1 MKSRTP
7 LILSLMTAMILVT
20 GCRNGMGGTGRER
33 ASDWTMFRG
42 EPTLSGYTDR
52 RLPSD
57 PVLLWEY
64 KHGVRTVASAIVYK
78 DVTYFCDK
86 HGLLIGIDRDGKEVS
101 RIDLDAPMEASFM
114 VLDSVL
120 YLGMIDGD
128 VRAVSLADGSQLWSF
143 QTEGQINAAPAL
155 TTVNGH
161 SYLLAGSYDNNM
173 YTIDA
178 STGTLKGLA
187 STGYYINGAAA
198 VWGEYALFGGCDSW
212 LRMVNC
218 TTGVAADS
226 VQLDAYI
233 PSSPAIAD
241 DMVYVADYSG
251 NVYEIS
257 LTGGRFNSCRKL
269 RTAADDE
276 GAMLSMPAVG
286 RKYLYVLADE
296 RYIQCLDRRDGTL
309 IWQQTLKSESGESS
323 PLICRDRVIASTKS
337 GIITIYDARTGERLW
352 EYETG
357 EQIISTPAPLS
368 DRFMIMTAR
377 GTLLCFGNKK
387 E

>member
-1 MKSRTP
+1 MRSRIQFIAVCLTAL
-7 LILSLMTAMILVT
+7 LIT
-20 GCRNGMGGTGRER
+20 GCKGGVGTGQKDR

-42 EPTLSGYTDR
+42 EPSLSGYTDR

-86 HGLLIGIDRDGKEVS
+86 HGLMLGIDREGQEVS

-114 VLDSVL
+114 VLDSVI
-120 YLGMIDGD
+120 YFGMIDGD
-128 VRAVSLADGSQLWSF
+128 VRAVSLAGGNLLWSY

-155 TTVNGH
+155 TTVKGRR
-161 SYLLAGSYDNNM
+161 YLLAGSYDNNM

-178 STGTLKGLA
+178 ATGALKGLA

-218 TTGVAADS
+218 TTGIAADS
-226 VQLDAYI
+226 VKLDAYI
-233 PSSPAIAD
+233 PSSPAIVD
-241 DMVYVADYSG
+241 DMAYIADYNG
-251 NVYEIS
+251 NVYEIGLS
-257 LTGGRFNSCRKL
+257 GGRFSTCRKL

-296 RYIQCLDRRDGTL
+296 RYIQCLDRKDGTL

-337 GIITIYDARTGERLW
+337 GIITIYDAATGEHLW

>member
-1 MKSRTP
+1 M
-7 LILSLMTAMILVT
+7 T
-20 GCRNGMGGTGRER
+20 GCRGGIGTDPGDR

-42 EPTLSGYTDR
+42 EPSLSGYTDR

-86 HGLLIGIDRDGKEVS
+86 HGLMLGIGRDGSEVS
-101 RIDLDAPMEASFM
+101 RIDLGAPMEASFM

-120 YLGMIDGD
+120 YFGMIDGD
-128 VRAVSLADGSQLWSF
+128 VRAVSLAGGSLLWSY

-155 TTVNGH
+155 TTVNGRR
-161 SYLLAGSYDNNM
+161 YLLAGSYDNNM

-178 STGTLKGLA
+178 ASGTLKGLA

-218 TTGVAADS
+218 ATGTAADS
-226 VQLDAYI
+226 VKLDAYI
-233 PSSPAIAD
+233 PSSPAIVD
-241 DMVYVADYSG
+241 DMAYVADYNG
-251 NVYEIS
+251 NVYEIE
-257 LTGGRFNSCRKL
+257 LTGGRFSSCRKL
-269 RTAADDE
+269 RTAAQDE

-286 RKYLYVLADE
+286 RKYLYVLANE
-296 RYIQCLDRRDGTL
+296 RYIQCLDRKDGTL

-323 PLICRDRVIASTKS
+323 PLICHDRVIVSTKS
-337 GIITIYDARTGERLW
+337 GIITIYDAGTGQRLW

>member
-1 MKSRTP
+1 MR
-7 LILSLMTAMILVT
+7 LRLQFIAVCLTAFMINSCKGTIST
-20 GCRNGMGGTGRER
+20 GPRDR

-42 EPTLSGYTDR
+42 EPALSGYTDR

-86 HGLLIGIDRDGKEVS
+86 HGLMLGIDRDGSEVS

-114 VLDSVL
+114 ALDSVL
-120 YLGMIDGD
+120 YFGMIDGD
-128 VRAVSLADGSQLWSF
+128 VRAVSLDDGSLLWSY

-155 TTVNGH
+155 TTVKGRR
-161 SYLLAGSYDNNM
+161 YLLAGSYDNNM

-178 STGTLKGLA
+178 ASGTLKGLA

-198 VWGEYALFGGCDSW
+198 IWGEYALFGGCDSW

-218 TTGVAADS
+218 ATGTAADS
-226 VQLDAYI
+226 VKLDAYI
-233 PSSPAIAD
+233 PSSPAIVD
-241 DMVYVADYSG
+241 DMAYVADYNG

-257 LTGGRFNSCRKL
+257 LNGGRFGSCRKL
-269 RTAADDE
+269 RTAAQDE

-337 GIITIYDARTGERLW
+337 GIITIYDAGTGERLW

-357 EQIISTPAPLS
+357 EQIISNPAPLS

>member
-1 MKSRTP
+1 MKSRLQFKAVCLTV
-7 LILSLMTAMILVT
+7 LFMT
-20 GCRNGMGGTGRER
+20 GCRGGIGTDPGDR

-42 EPTLSGYTDR
+42 EPSLSGYTDR

-86 HGLLIGIDRDGKEVS
+86 HGLMLGIGRDGSEVS
-101 RIDLDAPMEASFM
+101 RIDLGAPMEASFM

-120 YLGMIDGD
+120 YFGMIDGD
-128 VRAVSLADGSQLWSF
+128 VRAVSLAGGSLLWSY

-155 TTVNGH
+155 TTVNGRR
-161 SYLLAGSYDNNM
+161 YLLAGSYDNNM

-178 STGTLKGLA
+178 ASGTLKGLA

-218 TTGVAADS
+218 ATGTAADS
-226 VQLDAYI
+226 VKLDAYI
-233 PSSPAIAD
+233 PSSPAIVD
-241 DMVYVADYSG
+241 DMAYVADYNG
-251 NVYEIS
+251 NVYEIE
-257 LTGGRFNSCRKL
+257 LTGGRFSSCRKL
-269 RTAADDE
+269 RTAAQDE

-286 RKYLYVLADE
+286 RKYLYVLANE
-296 RYIQCLDRRDGTL
+296 RYIQCLDRKDGTL

-323 PLICRDRVIASTKS
+323 PLICHDRVIASTKS
-337 GIITIYDARTGERLW
+337 GIITIYDAGTGQRLW

>member
-1 MKSRTP
+1 MTSRLQFIAICLTAL
-7 LILSLMTAMILVT
+7 LIT
-20 GCRNGMGGTGRER
+20 GCKGGFSTGQGDG

-42 EPTLSGYTDR
+42 EPSLSGYTDR

-86 HGLLIGIDRDGKEVS
+86 HGLMLGIDRDGLEVS

-114 VLDSVL
+114 ILDSVL
-120 YLGMIDGD
+120 YFGMIDGD
-128 VRAVSLADGSQLWSF
+128 VRAVSLSGGNLLWSY

-155 TTVNGH
+155 TTVKGRR
-161 SYLLAGSYDNNM
+161 YLLAGSYDNNM

-178 STGTLKGLA
+178 ATGALKGLA

-218 TTGVAADS
+218 TTGTAADS
-226 VQLDAYI
+226 VKLDAYI
-233 PSSPAIAD
+233 PSSPAIVD
-241 DMVYVADYSG
+241 DMAYVADYNG

-257 LTGGRFNSCRKL
+257 LNGGRFSSCRKL

-296 RYIQCLDRRDGTL
+296 RYIQCLDRKDGTL

-337 GIITIYDARTGERLW
+337 GIITIYDAATGERLW

>member
-1 MKSRTP
+1 MRLRLHFIAICLTT
-7 LILSLMTAMILVT
+7 LIIT
-20 GCRNGMGGTGRER
+20 GCKGTVGTGHRDR

-86 HGLLIGIDRDGKEVS
+86 HGLLIGIDRDGQEVS

-357 EQIISTPAPLS
+357 EQIISNPAPLS

>member
-1 MKSRTP
+1 MRLRLQFIAVCLTAL
-7 LILSLMTAMILVT
+7 LIA
-20 GCRNGMGGTGRER
+20 GCKGGVGTGLKDS
-33 ASDWTMFRG
+33 ATDWTMFRG
-42 EPTLSGYTDR
+42 EPSLSGYTER
-52 RLPSD
+52 RLPSG

-86 HGLLIGIDRDGKEVS
+86 HGLMLGIDRDGHEVS
-101 RIDLDAPMEASFM
+101 RIDLEAPMEASFM
-114 VLDSVL
+114 ILDSVL
-120 YLGMIDGD
+120 YFGMIDGD
-128 VRAVSLADGSQLWSF
+128 VRAVSLAGGNLLWSY

-155 TTVNGH
+155 TTVKGRRF
-161 SYLLAGSYDNNM
+161 LLAGSYDYNM

-178 STGTLKGLA
+178 ATGALKGLA

-218 TTGVAADS
+218 TTGTAADS
-226 VQLDAYI
+226 VKLDAYI
-233 PSSPAIAD
+233 PSSPAIVD
-241 DMVYVADYSG
+241 DMAYVADYNG

-257 LTGGRFNSCRKL
+257 LNGGRFSSCRKL
-269 RTAADDE
+269 RAAADDE
-276 GAMLSMPAVG
+276 GTMLSMPAVG

-296 RYIQCLDRRDGTL
+296 RYIQCLDRKDGTL
-309 IWQQTLKSESGESS
+309 VWQQTLKSESGESS

-337 GIITIYDARTGERLW
+337 GIITIYDAVTGERLW

-387 E
+387 

>member
-1 MKSRTP
+1 MRLRLQFIAVCLTAL
-7 LILSLMTAMILVT
+7 LIA
-20 GCRNGMGGTGRER
+20 GCKGGVGTGQKDS
-33 ASDWTMFRG
+33 ATDWTMFRG
-42 EPTLSGYTDR
+42 EPSLSGYTER
-52 RLPSD
+52 RLPSG

-86 HGLLIGIDRDGKEVS
+86 HGLMLGIDRDGHEVS
-101 RIDLDAPMEASFM
+101 RIDLEAPMEASFM
-114 VLDSVL
+114 ILDSVL
-120 YLGMIDGD
+120 YFGMIDGD
-128 VRAVSLADGSQLWSF
+128 VRAVSLAGGNLLWSY

-155 TTVNGH
+155 TTVKGRR
-161 SYLLAGSYDNNM
+161 YLLAGSYDNNM

-178 STGTLKGLA
+178 ATGALKGLA

-218 TTGVAADS
+218 TTGTAADS
-226 VQLDAYI
+226 VKLDAYI
-233 PSSPAIAD
+233 PSSPAIVD
-241 DMVYVADYSG
+241 DMAYVADYNG

-257 LTGGRFNSCRKL
+257 LNGGRFSSCRKL
-269 RTAADDE
+269 RAAADDE

-296 RYIQCLDRRDGTL
+296 RYIQCLDRKDGTL
-309 IWQQTLKSESGESS
+309 VWQQTLKSESGESS

-337 GIITIYDARTGERLW
+337 GIITIYDAVTGERLW

-387 E
+387 

>member
-1 MKSRTP
+1 MLQFIAVCLTAL
-7 LILSLMTAMILVT
+7 LIAGCKGGVST
-20 GCRNGMGGTGRER
+20 GQRDR

-42 EPTLSGYTDR
+42 EPSLSGYTDR

-64 KHGVRTVASAIVYK
+64 KHGIRTVASAIVYK

-86 HGLLIGIDRDGKEVS
+86 HGLMLGIDRDGNEVS

-120 YLGMIDGD
+120 YFGMIDGD
-128 VRAVSLADGSQLWSF
+128 VRAVSLAEGSLLWSF

-155 TTVNGH
+155 TTVNGRR
-161 SYLLAGSYDNNM
+161 YLLAGSYDNNM

-178 STGTLKGLA
+178 ATGALKGLA

-226 VQLDAYI
+226 VKLDAYI
-233 PSSPAIAD
+233 PSSPAIVD
-241 DMVYVADYSG
+241 DMAYVADYNG

-296 RYIQCLDRRDGTL
+296 RYIQCLDRKDGTL
-309 IWQQTLKSESGESS
+309 VWQQTLKSESGESS

-337 GIITIYDARTGERLW
+337 GIITIYDAVTGERLW

-387 E
+387 K

>member
-1 MKSRTP
+1 MRSRLQFIAVCLAAL
-7 LILSLMTAMILVT
+7 LIT
-20 GCRNGMGGTGRER
+20 GCKGGVSTGQRDR

-42 EPTLSGYTDR
+42 EPSLSGYTDR

-86 HGLLIGIDRDGKEVS
+86 HGLMLGIDHDGNEVS

-120 YLGMIDGD
+120 YFGMIDGD
-128 VRAVSLADGSQLWSF
+128 VRAISLAGGNLLWSY

-155 TTVNGH
+155 TAINGH
-161 SYLLAGSYDNNM
+161 RYLLAGSYDNNM

-178 STGTLKGLA
+178 ENGTLKGLA

-218 TTGVAADS
+218 TTGIAADS
-226 VQLDAYI
+226 VKLDAYI
-233 PSSPAIAD
+233 PSSPAIVD
-241 DMVYVADYSG
+241 DMAYVADYNG
-251 NVYEIS
+251 NVYEIGLS
-257 LTGGRFNSCRKL
+257 GGRFSSCRKL

-296 RYIQCLDRRDGTL
+296 RYIQCLDRKDGTL

-323 PLICRDRVIASTKS
+323 PLICRDRVIACTKS
-337 GIITIYDARTGERLW
+337 GIITIYDAATGERLW

-368 DRFMIMTAR
+368 DRFMIMTVR